1 MRKHPSQQGQ
11 SPLPDPVR
19 DPQFYDVIP
28 TKRFTA
34 WLIDSVVILIISG
47 VLTLAIGLITNAFGF
62 AQLISTMLT
71 TGFIYHWISLTRM
84 SATPGMCFVGVE
96 FCGHDG
102 LQLGHGQA
110 AFHSLVFMMALVSV
124 LGAMLHGA
132 LILKTAHHQGL
143 PDLMLGSVVINR
155 PLQ

>member
-1 MRKHPSQQGQ
+1 M
-11 SPLPDPVR
+11 PDPAR

-34 WLIDSVVILIISG
+34 WMIDSVFILIISF
-47 VLTLAIGLITNAFGF
+47 VLTIVFGFIASAFSF
-62 AQLISTMLT
+62 AQLIITLLI
-71 TGFIYHWISLTRM
+71 TGFIYRWISLSKM
-84 SATPGMCFVGVE
+84 SATPGMRFVGVE
-96 FCGHDG
+96 FRGHDA
-102 LQLGHGQA
+102 LQLGREQA

-124 LGAMLHGA
+124 LGAILHGA
-132 LILKTAHHQGL
+132 LILRTARHQGL